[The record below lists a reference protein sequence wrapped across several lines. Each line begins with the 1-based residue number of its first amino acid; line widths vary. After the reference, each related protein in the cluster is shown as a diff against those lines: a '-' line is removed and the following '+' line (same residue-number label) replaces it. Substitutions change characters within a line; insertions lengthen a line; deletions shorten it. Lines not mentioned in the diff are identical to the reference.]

1 MNGADRFFV
10 DSNILLYAHDAR
22 NKEKQHRAEFW
33 IQWLWQHAAV
43 LKMPV
48 LAESARRVVSLWS
61 EWHPPE
67 ASLGLMPRAWFWTD
81 HASLSFWDALIVSA
95 SERNGCCWL
104 LSEDFQAGRQFGA
117 ITVVRLNV
125 FQDKTL
131 CPRPI
136 ELPPSLFAR
145 VEAA

>member
-1 MNGADRFFV
+1 
-10 DSNILLYAHDAR
+10 
-22 NKEKQHRAEFW
+22 
-33 IQWLWQHAAV
+33 
-43 LKMPV
+43 
-48 LAESARRVVSLWS
+48 
-61 EWHPPE
+61 
-67 ASLGLMPRAWFWTD
+67 
-81 HASLSFWDALIVSA
+81 
-95 SERNGCCWL
+95 